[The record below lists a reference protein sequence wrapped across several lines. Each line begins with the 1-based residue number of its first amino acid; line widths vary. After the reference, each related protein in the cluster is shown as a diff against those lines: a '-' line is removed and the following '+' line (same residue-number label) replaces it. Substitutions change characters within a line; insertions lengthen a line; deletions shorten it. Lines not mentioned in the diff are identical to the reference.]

1 MKYRRMRLGEVIR
14 ASDQYL
20 SHPPRR
26 WTRTDTTNSEGDRLD
41 TCHLPYR
48 RPLKSK
54 EASRTVNQQ
63 AKGCR
68 KAKLPKR

>member
-1 MKYRRMRLGEVIR
+1 MKYRLMRLGEVIR
-14 ASDQYL
+14 VSDQYL

-26 WTRTDTTNSEGDRLD
+26 WTRADTASSEGDKLD

-48 RPLKSK
+48 RPLKNV
-54 EASRTVNQQ
+54 EAVATVNQQ